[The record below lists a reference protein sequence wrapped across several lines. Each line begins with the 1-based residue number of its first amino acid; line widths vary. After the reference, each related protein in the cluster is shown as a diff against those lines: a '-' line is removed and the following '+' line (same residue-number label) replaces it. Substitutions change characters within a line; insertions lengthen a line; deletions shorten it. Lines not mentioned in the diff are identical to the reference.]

1 MDQWSNEQNKYKL
14 SSVLFQ
20 LCHRFL
26 HSVIYAKMC
35 FIKAKRNKFKLMLG
49 KAIEMIIMS

>member
-20 LCHRFL
+20 LCHRFP